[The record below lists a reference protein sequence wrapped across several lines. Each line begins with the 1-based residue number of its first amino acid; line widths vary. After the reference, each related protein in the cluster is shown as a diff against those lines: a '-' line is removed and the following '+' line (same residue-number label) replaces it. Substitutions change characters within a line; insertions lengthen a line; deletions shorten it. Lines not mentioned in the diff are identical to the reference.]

1 MVSLKVWNGSALKD
15 PDMIIAKGSTD
26 TLFEVNYVVVN
37 NSSQTPVTVW
47 QAISQTTRSTTTTFD
62 TSQSTTT
69 TFDTSNATTTTFS
82 TSNSTTTTFNTSKST
97 TTSFNTSRSTTT
109 SFNTSRSTT
118 TSFNTSRSTTTSFNT
133 SRSTSRTTSGSY
145 TPYYVSVSTP
155 YYGLFYYTTPYP
167 VYWNETST
175 YTFQTPWSG
184 NSGATFSYGG
194 YTYQVS
200 TSPPTG
206 ALMYGTMYKI
216 RRYLGPYSTSYT
228 TTFGTSR
235 STTTTFGTS
244 RSTTTTFGTSRS
256 TTTTFGTSKSTTT
269 TFSTSNST
277 TTTFNTSSSTT
288 TTFSTSNSTTTTFST
303 STATDTTI
311 FVRLTGTLGGATST
325 ETEVASADATN
336 VRYWDGDSW
345 EED

>member
-15 PDMIIAKGSTD
+15 PDMIIAKGNTD

-37 NSSQTPVTVW
+37 NSSQNPVTVW

-82 TSNSTTTTFNTSKST
+82 TSNATTTTFGTNRAT

-109 SFNTSRSTT
+109 SFNTSRT
-118 TSFNTSRSTTTSFNT
+118 TSRNTQ
-133 SRSTSRTTSGSY
+133 GSY
-145 TPYYVSVSTP
+145 GPYYAGGSP
-155 YYGLFYYTTPYP
+155 IYGWLSYNVWWNGTAILTYPAPGPFIPVPGSHTT
-167 VYWNETST
+167 
-175 YTFQTPWSG
+175 
-184 NSGATFSYGG
+184 GG
-194 YTYQVS
+194 YTYEWNTSVAVPIIYVAYYGVRRRNNAQS
-200 TSPPTG
+200 TS
-206 ALMYGTMYKI
+206 
-216 RRYLGPYSTSYT
+216 
-228 TTFGTSR
+228 F
-235 STTTTFGTS
+235 
-244 RSTTTTFGTSRS
+244 TTTFGTSRS
-256 TTTTFGTSKSTTT
+256 TTTTFGTSKTTAT
-269 TFSTSNST
+269 VFSTSNST
-277 TTTFNTSSSTT
+277 TTTFNTSQSTT

-303 STATDTTI
+303 NNATDTTI

>member
-37 NSSQTPVTVW
+37 NSSQNPVTVW
-47 QAISQTTRSTTTTFD
+47 QAISQTTRSTTTTFN
-62 TSQSTTT
+62 TSNATTT

-82 TSNSTTTTFNTSKST
+82 TSKST

-118 TSFNTSRSTTTSFNT
+118 TSFNTSRTTSFNTSRSTTTSFNT

-145 TPYYVSVSTP
+145 GPYFVSNVAP
-155 YYGLFYYTTPYP
+155 YYGLYNLGASPYP
-167 VYWNETST
+167 VYYNTAT
-175 YTFQTPWSG
+175 PLFTTPWSG
-184 NSGATFSYGG
+184 ASGATFTNGS

-200 TSPPTG
+200 TAAPTSG
-206 ALMYGTMYKI
+206 IMYGTLYKI
-216 RRYLGPYSTSYT
+216 RRRLSPYNTSFTTTFGTSRSTTTTFGTSRT

-244 RSTTTTFGTSRS
+244 RSTTTTFGTS
-256 TTTTFGTSKSTTT
+256 
-269 TFSTSNST
+269 NST
-277 TTTFNTSSSTT
+277 TTTFNTSNSTT

-303 STATDTTI
+303 SNATDTTI

>member
-37 NSSQTPVTVW
+37 NSSQNPVTVW

-82 TSNSTTTTFNTSKST
+82 TSNAT
-97 TTSFNTSRSTTT
+97 TTSFNTTRSTTT

-118 TSFNTSRSTTTSFNT
+118 TSFNTSRTTSRNT
-133 SRSTSRTTSGSY
+133 TGAY
-145 TPYYVSVSTP
+145 TPYYVSNVAPFYGVVYGNIWWNGTLVYQQTNAALPAPGSLST
-155 YYGLFYYTTPYP
+155 
-167 VYWNETST
+167 
-175 YTFQTPWSG
+175 
-184 NSGATFSYGG
+184 GG
-194 YTYQVS
+194 YTYNWDTTGASTIMYIPLYRVRRRLNSVS
-200 TSPPTG
+200 TS
-206 ALMYGTMYKI
+206 
-216 RRYLGPYSTSYT
+216 
-228 TTFGTSR
+228 F
-235 STTTTFGTS
+235 
-244 RSTTTTFGTSRS
+244 TTTFGTSRS

-269 TFSTSNST
+269 TFGTSGST
-277 TTTFNTSSSTT
+277 TTTFNTTNSTT

-303 STATDTTI
+303 NTATDTTI

>member
-1 MVSLKVWNGSALKD
+1 VVSLKVWNGSALKD

-37 NSSQTPVTVW
+37 NSSQNPVTVW

-82 TSNSTTTTFNTSKST
+82 TSNSTTT
-97 TTSFNTSRSTTT
+97 SFNTTRSTTT

-118 TSFNTSRSTTTSFNT
+118 TSFNTSRT
-133 SRSTSRTTSGSY
+133 TSRTTQGSY
-145 TPYYVSVSTP
+145 GPYYAGGSP
-155 YYGLFYYTTPYP
+155 LYGWLLYN
-167 VYWNETST
+167 VYWNGTSIYSVPNT
-175 YTFQTPWSG
+175 GPTIPVPGSHT
-184 NSGATFSYGG
+184 TGG
-194 YTYQVS
+194 YTYEWS
-200 TSPPTG
+200 TSVAVPIIYVSY
-206 ALMYGTMYKI
+206 YGV
-216 RRYLGPYSTSYT
+216 RRRNNAQSTSFT

-244 RSTTTTFGTSRS
+244 GS

-269 TFSTSNST
+269 TF
-277 TTTFNTSSSTT
+277 NTSQSTT

-303 STATDTTI
+303 NNATDTTI

>member
-37 NSSQTPVTVW
+37 NSSQNPVTVW

-82 TSNSTTTTFNTSKST
+82 TSNAT
-97 TTSFNTSRSTTT
+97 TTSFNTTRSTTT

-133 SRSTSRTTSGSY
+133 SRTTSRNTTGAF
-145 TPYYVSVSTP
+145 TPYYLSPNAPLYGVILFNLWWNGVLVYTTNPISFPVPGSVTTGGYYYEWNNSASVALMYTTMYQVRRRASSVSTS
-155 YYGLFYYTTPYP
+155 F
-167 VYWNETST
+167 
-175 YTFQTPWSG
+175 
-184 NSGATFSYGG
+184 
-194 YTYQVS
+194 
-200 TSPPTG
+200 
-206 ALMYGTMYKI
+206 
-216 RRYLGPYSTSYT
+216 
-228 TTFGTSR
+228 
-235 STTTTFGTS
+235 
-244 RSTTTTFGTSRS
+244 TTTFGTSRS

-269 TFSTSNST
+269 TFGTSKSTTTTFGTSNST
-277 TTTFNTSSSTT
+277 TTTFNTSQSTT

-303 STATDTTI
+303 NNATDTAI

>member
-37 NSSQTPVTVW
+37 NSSQNPVTVW

-145 TPYYVSVSTP
+145 TPYYVSVAPP
-155 YYGLFYYTTPYP
+155 YYGLYNLMAPYS
-167 VYWNETST
+167 VFWNSASAIFTVSSWSNGST
-175 YTFQTPWSG
+175 FT
-184 NSGATFSYGG
+184 NGG

-200 TSPPTG
+200 TSPPFG

-216 RRYLGPYSTSYT
+216 RRYLGPYTTSYT

-277 TTTFNTSSSTT
+277 TTTFDTSNSTT

-311 FVRLTGTLGGATST
+311 FVRLTGTLGAATST

>member
-37 NSSQTPVTVW
+37 NSSQNPVTVW
-47 QAISQTTRSTTTTFD
+47 QAISQTTRSTTTTFN
-62 TSQSTTT
+62 TSNATTT

-82 TSNSTTTTFNTSKST
+82 TSKST
-97 TTSFNTSRSTTT
+97 TTSFNTT
-109 SFNTSRSTT
+109 RSTT

-133 SRSTSRTTSGSY
+133 SRSTSFNTSRSTTTSFNTSRTTSRTTNGSY
-145 TPYYVSVSTP
+145 GPYFVSSVPP
-155 YYGLFYYTTPYP
+155 YYGLFDLGASPYP
-167 VYWNETST
+167 VYYNSASALFTTPSYSNGST
-175 YTFQTPWSG
+175 FT
-184 NSGATFSYGG
+184 NGG

-200 TSPPTG
+200 TSAPVG
-206 ALMYGTMYKI
+206 AIMYGSLYKV

-244 RSTTTTFGTSRS
+244 RTTTFGTSRS

-269 TFSTSNST
+269 TFGTSNST
-277 TTTFNTSSSTT
+277 TTTFNTSNSTTTTFSTTNSTT
-288 TTFSTSNSTTTTFST
+288 TTFSTSN
-303 STATDTTI
+303 ATDTTI

>member
-37 NSSQTPVTVW
+37 NSSQNPVTVW

-82 TSNSTTTTFNTSKST
+82 TSNSTTTTFNTSNST
-97 TTSFNTSRSTTT
+97 TTSFNTTRSTTT

-133 SRSTSRTTSGSY
+133 SRSTSRTTNGSY
-145 TPYYVSVSTP
+145 TPYYVSAVAP
-155 YYGLFYYTTPYP
+155 YYGLTAVYPYP
-167 VYWNETST
+167 TFWNSTSAIFMWT
-175 YTFQTPWSG
+175 SWNGS
-184 NSGATFSYGG
+184 SGATISNAG

-200 TSPPTG
+200 TSPPIG
-206 ALMYGTMYKI
+206 GLMYTTLYKV

-228 TTFGTSR
+228 TTFGTSK

-244 RSTTTTFGTSRS
+244 RSTTTTFGTSNS
-256 TTTTFGTSKSTTT
+256 TTTTFG
-269 TFSTSNST
+269 
-277 TTTFNTSSSTT
+277 
-288 TTFSTSNSTTTTFST
+288 TSNSTTTTFST
-303 STATDTTI
+303 NNSTTTTFDTTNSTTTTFSTNNATTTTFSTNNATDTTI
-311 FVRLTGTLGGATST
+311 FVRLTGTVGGATST

>member
-37 NSSQTPVTVW
+37 NSSQNPVTVW

-82 TSNSTTTTFNTSKST
+82 TSNATTTTFGTNRAT

-109 SFNTSRSTT
+109 SFNTSRT
-118 TSFNTSRSTTTSFNT
+118 TSRNTQGSYGPYYAGGSPIYGWLLYNVWWNGTSIY
-133 SRSTSRTTSGSY
+133 SVPTSGPQVPIPGSH
-145 TPYYVSVSTP
+145 
-155 YYGLFYYTTPYP
+155 TT
-167 VYWNETST
+167 
-175 YTFQTPWSG
+175 
-184 NSGATFSYGG
+184 GG
-194 YTYQVS
+194 YTYEWS
-200 TSPPTG
+200 TSAPAVPIIYVSY
-206 ALMYGTMYKI
+206 YGV
-216 RRYLGPYSTSYT
+216 RRRNNAQSTS
-228 TTFGTSR
+228 F
-235 STTTTFGTS
+235 
-244 RSTTTTFGTSRS
+244 TTTFGTSRS
-256 TTTTFGTSKSTTT
+256 TTTTFGTSKTTAT
-269 TFSTSNST
+269 VFSTSNST
-277 TTTFNTSSSTT
+277 TTTFNTSQSTT

-303 STATDTTI
+303 NTATDTTI

>member
-1 MVSLKVWNGSALKD
+1 VVSLKVWSGSALKD
-15 PDMIIAKGSTD
+15 PDMIIAKGNAD

-37 NSSQTPVTVW
+37 NSSQNPVTVW

-62 TSQSTTT
+62 TSLSTTT

-82 TSNSTTTTFNTSKST
+82 TSNATTTSFNTSKST

-109 SFNTSRSTT
+109 SFNTSRT
-118 TSFNTSRSTTTSFNT
+118 
-133 SRSTSRTTSGSY
+133 TSRTTQGSY
-145 TPYYVSVSTP
+145 GPYYAGGSP
-155 YYGLFYYTTPYP
+155 IYGWLSYNIWWNGTAILTYPSPGPFIPVPGSHTT
-167 VYWNETST
+167 
-175 YTFQTPWSG
+175 
-184 NSGATFSYGG
+184 GG
-194 YTYQVS
+194 YTYEWNTSVAVPIIYVAYYGVRRRNNAQS
-200 TSPPTG
+200 TS
-206 ALMYGTMYKI
+206 
-216 RRYLGPYSTSYT
+216 
-228 TTFGTSR
+228 F
-235 STTTTFGTS
+235 TTTFGTS

-269 TFSTSNST
+269 TFNTSQST
-277 TTTFNTSSSTT
+277 TTTI
-288 TTFSTSNSTTTTFST
+288 STSNSTTTTFST
-303 STATDTTI
+303 NNATDTTI